1 MNLDLNKIENQITSI
16 KSQVIYID
24 KKGKLKI
31 IPNIISYGGSFGVRD
46 QSVIA
51 LPYLKL
57 IRKINE
63 HLLVNEYFTHVISN
77 NKNIIGLIKDNKTAL
92 IIKINFTNE
101 NKMVFI
107 IKDNYNYNNI
117 TCFLNGFILIKN
129 DGKLETYNIKGLH
142 LNINIPKLEN
152 EEKFIS
158 VKCGKSHI
166 VLLKNNNNV
175 VAYGSNYYGQCDIPL
190 IENNDI
196 FYTQIGALE
205 HSTVLLRNDGK
216 CIIIGQQYM
225 MSINNIYDNNNKY
238 LLILQYN
245 IFLIKNEKNILYN
258 GISTN
263 FSENYN
269 RIKCE
274 YSYFNLIKN
283 KYRIINDNFEYI
295 DRSLNG
301 LQQCKLFINYITRH
315 FNNSTKEKII
325 LNIIKCNDDI
335 YIYNLSG
342 EKIINEEISLISIRY
357 LYYLLYLNIDN
368 YNSINGPIP
377 ILIYNDKIIKNNTL
391 INKNYL
397 NIIDIIEDIN
407 LYFD

>member
-315 FNNSTKEKII
+315 FNNSKKEKII